1 MQLLVNLHVTLCNFK
16 PLLIKFKYFIKA
28 LINAENYFCGITLE
42 SSSVFSKSEENFN
55 PKQFTNIMFADDNL
69 TESFTAD
76 VPMGIF
82 QNV

>member
-1 MQLLVNLHVTLCNFK
+1 MLS
-16 PLLIKFKYFIKA
+16 
-28 LINAENYFCGITLE
+28 NYFCGTPLE

-55 PKQFTNIMFADDNL
+55 PKQLTNIMFADDNF
-69 TESFTAD
+69 TKSFTAD

>member
-1 MQLLVNLHVTLCNFK
+1 MLS
-16 PLLIKFKYFIKA
+16 
-28 LINAENYFCGITLE
+28 NYFCGTHLE

-55 PKQFTNIMFADDNL
+55 PKQLTNVMFADNNF
-69 TESFTAD
+69 TEIFAAD